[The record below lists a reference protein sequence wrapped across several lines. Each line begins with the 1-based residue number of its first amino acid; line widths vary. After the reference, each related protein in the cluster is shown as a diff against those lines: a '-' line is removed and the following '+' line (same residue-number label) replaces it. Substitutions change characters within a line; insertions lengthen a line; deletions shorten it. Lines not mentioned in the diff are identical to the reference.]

1 MQNSI
6 SPETSKKPKVWLLAL
21 LGLMGAALLW
31 FIGAPIWNAV
41 SSFFGLDTVQA
52 MWYVTRAAGL
62 AAYLLLWLSTVW
74 GLAVASKIF
83 DPVLH
88 RAFTFDA
95 HEWISLLALGFVGL
109 HMGVLLFDAYS
120 PFSIIQIL
128 IPFTSAYRALWVGI
142 GVIGMYLMVLV
153 TVTFYVRSRIG
164 QRTFRSIHLFSFIS
178 YAAVTFHSLFAG
190 TDSTLWSSKLIYATT
205 ALVIVFLTVYWYAMT
220 RMKKPAARPQ
230 PSAPRVSAQPSLAL
244 NSQPSAFRLTGQD
257 APSSFEDKSQF
268 HNKKR

>member
-1 MQNSI
+1 MQKSI
-6 SPETSKKPKVWLLAL
+6 TPETSKKPKVWLLAV
-21 LGLMGAALLW
+21 LGLPVAALLW

-41 SSFFGLDTVQA
+41 NSFFGLDTIQA

-109 HMGVLLFDAYS
+109 HMGVLLVDAYS

-128 IPFTSAYRALWVGI
+128 IPFTSSYRPLWVGI
-142 GVIGMYLMVLV
+142 GVIGMYLMLLV
-153 TVTFYVRSRIG
+153 TVTFYIRSRIG
-164 QRTFRSIHLFSFIS
+164 QKAFRSIHLFSFIS
-178 YAAVTFHSLFAG
+178 YAAVTAHSLFAG

-205 ALVIVFLTVYWYAMT
+205 ALVIVFLTVYWYATT
-220 RMKKPAARPQ
+220 RMKKSAARSR
-230 PSAPRVSAQPSLAL
+230 PSAPRMSALPPLAL
-244 NSQPSAFRLTGQD
+244 NSQPSAFRLAEQD
-257 APSSFEDKSQF
+257 AGYRIEEKSQYQ
-268 HNKKR
+268 NKKR